1 MVRYLLPCLTSS
13 PERLPMDRHTD
24 VNHANT
30 QLERARELLAEGQH
44 QEALVLA
51 LDALQTVLH
60 NLRESLLNFQRN
72 LAQVQEEKSKV
83 ELSQQEFE
91 SLTNL
96 IKTKSRI
103 YH

>member
-1 MVRYLLPCLTSS
+1 MILAPFSS
-13 PERLPMDRHTD
+13 KSPPRGFTMDRQTD
-24 VNHANT
+24 VNHANN

-72 LAQVQEEKSKV
+72 LAQVQEEKGKV
-83 ELSQQEFE
+83 DLSQEELE
-91 SLTNL
+91 SLTTF
-96 IKTKSRI
+96 IQKKSRV

>member
-1 MVRYLLPCLTSS
+1 
-13 PERLPMDRHTD
+13 MDRQTD

-30 QLERARELLAEGQH
+30 QLERARELLAAGQH

-60 NLRESLLNFQRN
+60 NLRESLLNFRRN
-72 LAQVQEEKSKV
+72 LSQVQEEKGKV
-83 ELSQQEFE
+83 DLSQQELE
-91 SLTNL
+91 SLTSF
-96 IKTKSRI
+96 IQKKGRI

>member
-1 MVRYLLPCLTSS
+1 
-13 PERLPMDRHTD
+13 MDRQTD
-24 VNHANT
+24 VNHANN

-72 LAQVQEEKSKV
+72 LAQVQEEKGKV
-83 ELSQQEFE
+83 DLSQEELE
-91 SLTNL
+91 SLTTF
-96 IKTKSRI
+96 IQKKSRV

>member
-1 MVRYLLPCLTSS
+1 MNYSS
-13 PERLPMDRHTD
+13 D
-24 VNHANT
+24 VNRANT
-30 QLERARELLAEGQH
+30 QLERARELLAAGQH

-72 LAQVQEEKSKV
+72 LAQTQEDKGRV
-83 ELSQQEFE
+83 ELSQQEVE
-91 SLTNL
+91 SLTA
-96 IKTKSRI
+96 IIQKKTRV

>member
-1 MVRYLLPCLTSS
+1 
-13 PERLPMDRHTD
+13 MDRQTN
-24 VNHANT
+24 VNIANH

-72 LAQVQEEKSKV
+72 LTQVQEEKGQV
-83 ELSQQEFE
+83 DLSQQELE
-91 SLTNL
+91 SLTTFVQ
-96 IKTKSRI
+96 KKSRI

>member
-1 MVRYLLPCLTSS
+1 
-13 PERLPMDRHTD
+13 MDRQTD
-24 VNHANT
+24 VNHANN

-72 LAQVQEEKSKV
+72 LAQVQEEKGKV
-83 ELSQQEFE
+83 DLSQDELE
-91 SLTNL
+91 SLTTF
-96 IKTKSRI
+96 IQKKSRI

>member
-1 MVRYLLPCLTSS
+1 
-13 PERLPMDRHTD
+13 MDRQTD

-60 NLRESLLNFQRN
+60 NLRESLLNFQQN
-72 LAQVQEEKSKV
+72 LAQEEKGKV
-83 ELSQQEFE
+83 ELSQQELE
-91 SLTNL
+91 SLTN
-96 IKTKSRI
+96 IIQKKSRI

>member
-1 MVRYLLPCLTSS
+1 MGRQ
-13 PERLPMDRHTD
+13 TD

-60 NLRESLLNFQRN
+60 NLRESLVNFQKN
-72 LAQVQEEKSKV
+72 LSQVQETKGEV
-83 ELSQQEFE
+83 ELSQQELE
-91 SLTNL
+91 SLAYS
-96 IKTKSRI
+96 IQKKSRI

>member
-1 MVRYLLPCLTSS
+1 
-13 PERLPMDRHTD
+13 MDSHTD

-60 NLRESLLNFQRN
+60 SLRESLLNFQRN

>member
-1 MVRYLLPCLTSS
+1 
-13 PERLPMDRHTD
+13 MDRQTD
-24 VNHANT
+24 VNIANH
-30 QLERARELLAEGQH
+30 QLERARELLAAGQH

-72 LAQVQEEKSKV
+72 LTQVQEEKGRV
-83 ELSQQEFE
+83 DLSQQELE
-91 SLTNL
+91 SLTTFVQ
-96 IKTKSRI
+96 KKSRI

>member
-1 MVRYLLPCLTSS
+1 
-13 PERLPMDRHTD
+13 MDRQTD
-24 VNHANT
+24 VNHANN

-72 LAQVQEEKSKV
+72 LAQAQEEKGKI
-83 ELSQQEFE
+83 ELSQEEVE
-91 SLTNL
+91 SLTSFVQ
-96 IKTKSRI
+96 KKSRI

>member
-1 MVRYLLPCLTSS
+1 MNYSS
-13 PERLPMDRHTD
+13 D
-24 VNHANT
+24 VNRANT
-30 QLERARELLAEGQH
+30 QLERARELLAAGQH

-72 LAQVQEEKSKV
+72 LAETQEDKGRV
-83 ELSQQEFE
+83 ELSQQEVE
-91 SLTNL
+91 SLTA
-96 IKTKSRI
+96 IIQKKTRV

>member
-1 MVRYLLPCLTSS
+1 
-13 PERLPMDRHTD
+13 MDRPTD

-30 QLERARELLAEGQH
+30 QLERARELLAAGQH

-72 LAQVQEEKSKV
+72 LAQAQEEKGKV
-83 ELSQQEFE
+83 ELSQQELE
-91 SLTNL
+91 SLTSF
-96 IKTKSRI
+96 IQKKGRI

>member
-1 MVRYLLPCLTSS
+1 
-13 PERLPMDRHTD
+13 MDRQT
-24 VNHANT
+24 NANYANT

-60 NLRESLLNFQRN
+60 SLRESLLNFQQN
-72 LAQVQEEKSKV
+72 LAQAKEEEGRV
-83 ELSQQEFE
+83 DLSQQERE
-91 SLTNL
+91 SLAT
-96 IKTKSRI
+96 IVQRKSRV

>member
-1 MVRYLLPCLTSS
+1 
-13 PERLPMDRHTD
+13 MDRHTD
-24 VNHANT
+24 VNRANT
-30 QLERARELLAEGQH
+30 QLERARELLAAGQH

-72 LAQVQEEKSKV
+72 LPQNQADRGKV
-83 ELSQQEFE
+83 ELSQQELE
-91 SLTNL
+91 SLTT
-96 IKTKSRI
+96 IMQKKYRT

>member
-1 MVRYLLPCLTSS
+1 
-13 PERLPMDRHTD
+13 MDRQTN

-51 LDALQTVLH
+51 LDALQTVLN
-60 NLRESLLNFQRN
+60 NLRESLLNFQQN
-72 LAQVQEEKSKV
+72 LAQAKEEEGRV
-83 ELSQQEFE
+83 DLSQQELE
-91 SLTNL
+91 SLAT
-96 IKTKSRI
+96 IVQRKSRV

>member
-1 MVRYLLPCLTSS
+1 
-13 PERLPMDRHTD
+13 MDRQTD
-24 VNHANT
+24 VNHANN

-72 LAQVQEEKSKV
+72 LAQAQEEKGKV
-83 ELSQQEFE
+83 DLSQQELE
-91 SLTNL
+91 TLT
-96 IKTKSRI
+96 TFVQRKSRV

>member
-1 MVRYLLPCLTSS
+1 
-13 PERLPMDRHTD
+13 MDRQTD
-24 VNHANT
+24 VNHANN

-72 LAQVQEEKSKV
+72 LAQAQEEKGKV

-91 SLTNL
+91 SLTTFVQ
-96 IKTKSRI
+96 KKSLI

>member
-1 MVRYLLPCLTSS
+1 
-13 PERLPMDRHTD
+13 MDHQTN

-60 NLRESLLNFQRN
+60 NLRESLLNFQQN
-72 LAQVQEEKSKV
+72 LAQAKEEEGRV
-83 ELSQQEFE
+83 DLSQQELE
-91 SLTNL
+91 SLAT
-96 IKTKSRI
+96 IVQRKSRV